1 MAYRVIEAQKAT
13 YTIKRMCE
21 LLEVSRSAFYQ
32 WRADL
37 DAQVAASHTGSDGV
51 YGTPRILAELRTAG
65 ETMSR
70 VKRWRPRCAA
80 KDWQGSARG
89 PSRRP
94 PRWST
99 SMGRAPRS
107 SPAGWAPSSGI
118 PARPG
123 DEGHHPSSY

>member
-65 ETMSR
+65 ETMSGKTVAASLR
-70 VKRWRPRCAA
+70 RQGLAGISPRTFAPA
-80 KDWQGSARG
+80 TTVVDLDG
-89 PSRRP
+89 PSA
-94 PRWST
+94 T
-99 SMGRAPRS
+99 
-107 SPAGWAPSSGI
+107 
-118 PARPG
+118 
-123 DEGHHPSSY
+123 E